1 MRSPF
6 ASLTR
11 PSRRSASDLIRIL
24 RSCEI
29 FSGCCQPPACRQTN
43 GLRRGP
49 SHASRAAHDAV
60 LDERNGARVEEA
72 SARTDSIAN
81 GGVGSVEGVTRARER
96 EGFASP
102 GTRKTVNSR
111 GRRTPVAMGG
121 QAAWITEGI
130 ATQDASTL
138 TGVRQYEVRVRAR
151 ARPLFAR
158 GVRGGAFP
166 SASLRSR
173 EGTSG
178 SRRIVRERPCAPSPD
193 SALPSV
199 SRTPQQLSA
208 LNLTHLEVRSPRVS
222 AIRPCSSVS
231 PRPFPRPLPPSTCPQ
246 PFESDK
252 LSRLPPLASAV
263 PARPRRDHHA
273 QRRVHASR
281 DGA

>member
-1 MRSPF
+1 MLPAAGLQTNERPAARTVTRLARGTRRGSGRTERRTRRRGIRAHRFDRERRRWIGRGCDARARTGRLRIAGNEENRQLSRSP
-6 ASLTR
+6 
-11 PSRRSASDLIRIL
+11 
-24 RSCEI
+24 
-29 FSGCCQPPACRQTN
+29 N
-43 GLRRGP
+43 
-49 SHASRAAHDAV
+49 
-60 LDERNGARVEEA
+60 
-72 SARTDSIAN
+72 
-81 GGVGSVEGVTRARER
+81 
-96 EGFASP
+96 
-102 GTRKTVNSR
+102 
-111 GRRTPVAMGG
+111 PVAMGG

-178 SRRIVRERPCAPSPD
+178 SRRIVRERPSAPSPD
-193 SALPSV
+193 SALPSA

-281 DGA
+281 DGT